1 MRPFFVPASEAS
13 LVECPS
19 TELLLQLRQHL
30 EQVTDQAD
38 VRHLENRRLRIVR
51 ISSHCVSSETIE
63 AADAGPMTVDQGLP
77 SGRSRPPPRCS
88 DTRIFPFPSEMPAQ
102 PVLSLNPPVLHGGA
116 GDNRM
121 TKQSAHQIGLRRG
134 PARIGRIGW
143 LAVATQ
149 VIENPRN
156 HCRFLDT
163 GDHPQL
169 PATAPTDLDVDREYA
184 F

>member
-1 MRPFFVPASEAS
+1 GDVLAVDEAPLKRVP
-13 LVECPS
+13 
-19 TELLLQLRQHL
+19 
-30 EQVTDQAD
+30 
-38 VRHLENRRLRIVR
+38 
-51 ISSHCVSSETIE
+51 
-63 AADAGPMTVDQGLP
+63 
-77 SGRSRPPPRCS
+77 
-88 DTRIFPFPSEMPAQ
+88 
-102 PVLSLNPPVLHGGA
+102 
-116 GDNRM
+116 
-121 TKQSAHQIGLRRG
+121 LRRC

-184 F
+184 FEPLRSPAAVSPHSLWLPAAATRVLGTTRADPGSPARACPVARPSPRCPRRSSDKSRGA

>member
-1 MRPFFVPASEAS
+1 
-13 LVECPS
+13 
-19 TELLLQLRQHL
+19 
-30 EQVTDQAD
+30 
-38 VRHLENRRLRIVR
+38 
-51 ISSHCVSSETIE
+51 
-63 AADAGPMTVDQGLP
+63 
-77 SGRSRPPPRCS
+77 
-88 DTRIFPFPSEMPAQ
+88 MPAQ

-116 GDNRM
+116 GDDRM
-121 TKQSAHQIGLRRG
+121 TKQSDHQIGLRRC

-169 PATAPTDLDVDREYA
+169 PATAPTDLDVDRGKPARASRADSERGKSA
-184 F
+184 RAARAQAASERVTRRLRAVAKLAKRKKR

>member
-1 MRPFFVPASEAS
+1 
-13 LVECPS
+13 
-19 TELLLQLRQHL
+19 
-30 EQVTDQAD
+30 
-38 VRHLENRRLRIVR
+38 
-51 ISSHCVSSETIE
+51 
-63 AADAGPMTVDQGLP
+63 
-77 SGRSRPPPRCS
+77 
-88 DTRIFPFPSEMPAQ
+88 MPEQ

-121 TKQSAHQIGLRRG
+121 TKQSDHQIGLRRC

-156 HCRFLDT
+156 HCGFLDT

-169 PATAPTDLDVDREYA
+169 PATAPTDLDVDRECLASQPLWLQAIEILVIGDLVAYWMHRWFHGRGLWKFHA
-184 F
+184 IHHCSKDLDWLSPVRLHPVNDCRVCRDKHTLRERCPEDVVFHGTGSLNTLPSFVG